1 MRFMQSA
8 TSPVAIFRKNW
19 RTHASTGLAI
29 NVIVAIAGVLLA
41 RLLGSLT
48 QVALAR
54 LMSLSDFGMY
64 TTLYTLLGPVIMIT
78 SLGLDTWLLRQ
89 GGSADDLDAV
99 IDQVFVLRF
108 LATGALMIV
117 AIVVLLVS
125 GKTSLELPIIFAAL
139 GLTCELLHTTAHT
152 ALRAQNRSRA
162 AALLQ
167 VIVPG
172 LTIVLTLVFWNA
184 YAPLITATGYRLLAD
199 AIGIGLLL
207 WLLRLSFR
215 RLHWTPRRLWAMI
228 RQARAYFAA
237 DLLSSV
243 ALKADLTMVA
253 FMIGAV
259 GAGIYSPAL
268 LIINTT
274 FLVPAVAWQ
283 VLLPVI
289 SRQAPSSRGFR
300 WTVGLALAGSLLYGL
315 IWAAAFWWGSGLIIE
330 LVLRAQYRDAVP
342 LLQIMCLIPLFKSLN
357 FCSAMVMVARDDQVL
372 RTKLLAFGA
381 AVNVVANAICIPLY
395 GLAGAAWV
403 NLVTEI
409 ILLLAYSGGA
419 WISLRRSV

>member
-1 MRFMQSA
+1 MQSA
-8 TSPVAIFRKNW
+8 SSPVAIFRKNW
-19 RTHASTGLAI
+19 RSHASMGLAI
-29 NVIVAIAGVLLA
+29 NVIVAIVGVLLA

-54 LMSLSDFGMY
+54 LMNLSDFGMY
-64 TTLYTLLGPVIMIT
+64 TTLYTLLGPVVMIT

-89 GGSADDLDAV
+89 GGSREDLESV
-99 IDQVFVLRF
+99 ISQVFVLRF
-108 LATGALMIV
+108 LATGALMVV
-117 AIVVLLVS
+117 AIAVLLIS

-139 GLTCELLHTTAHT
+139 GLTFELLLTTAHT

-167 VIVPG
+167 VVVPG
-172 LTIVLTLVFWNA
+172 LTIVLTLALWNM
-184 YAPLITATGYRLLAD
+184 YTPLLTATGYRLLAD
-199 AIGIGLLL
+199 ALGVGLLL
-207 WLLRLSFR
+207 WLLRLSFQ
-215 RLHWTPRRLWAMI
+215 RLRWTPRRLWGMI
-228 RQARAYFAA
+228 GQARAYFAA

-289 SRQAPSSRGFR
+289 SAQQPSSRGFR
-300 WTVGLALAGSLLYGL
+300 WTVGLAVLGSLLYGL
-315 IWAAAFWWGSGLIIE
+315 FWAAAFWWGSGLIID
-330 LVLRAQYRDAVP
+330 LVLRSQYRDAVP

-372 RTKLLAFGA
+372 RTKLLAVGSV
-381 AVNVVANAICIPLY
+381 VNVVANAIFIPLF

-403 NLVTEI
+403 NLATEI
-409 ILLLAYSGGA
+409 ILLIAYSGGA
-419 WISLRRSV
+419 WVSLHRSA

>member
-1 MRFMQSA
+1 M
-8 TSPVAIFRKNW
+8 
-19 RTHASTGLAI
+19 GLAI
-29 NVIVAIAGVLLA
+29 NVIVAIVGVLLA

-54 LMSLSDFGMY
+54 LMNLSDFGMY
-64 TTLYTLLGPVIMIT
+64 TTLYSLLGPVVMIT
-78 SLGLDTWLLRQ
+78 SMGLDTWLLRQ
-89 GGSADDLDAV
+89 GGSPEDLESV
-99 IDQVFVLRF
+99 ISQVFMLRF
-108 LATGALMIV
+108 LATGALMVV

-139 GLTCELLHTTAHT
+139 GLTFELLLTTAHT

-167 VIVPG
+167 VVVPG
-172 LTIVLTLVFWNA
+172 LTIVLTLALWNI
-184 YAPLITATGYRLLAD
+184 YTPLLTATGYRLLAD
-199 AIGIGLLL
+199 AFGVGLLL
-207 WLLRLSFR
+207 WLLRLSFQ
-215 RLHWTPRRLWAMI
+215 RLRWTPRRLWGMI
-228 RQARAYFAA
+228 GQARAYFAA

-259 GAGIYSPAL
+259 GAGIYSPTL

-289 SRQAPSSRGFR
+289 SAQQPSSRGFR
-300 WTVGLALAGSLLYGL
+300 WTVGLAVAGSVLYGL
-315 IWAAAFWWGSGLIIE
+315 FWAAAFWWGSGLIID
-330 LVLRAQYRDAVP
+330 LVLRAQYREAVP

-372 RTKLLAFGA
+372 RTKLLAVGSV
-381 AVNVVANAICIPLY
+381 VNVVANAIFIPLF

-403 NLVTEI
+403 NLATEI
-409 ILLLAYSGGA
+409 ILLIAYSGGA
-419 WISLRRSV
+419 WVSLRRSA

>member
-1 MRFMQSA
+1 M
-8 TSPVAIFRKNW
+8 
-19 RTHASTGLAI
+19 GLAI
-29 NVIVAIAGVLLA
+29 NVIVAIVGVLLA

-54 LMSLSDFGMY
+54 LMNLSDFGMY
-64 TTLYTLLGPVIMIT
+64 TTLYSLLGPVVMIT
-78 SLGLDTWLLRQ
+78 SMGLDTWLLRQ
-89 GGSADDLDAV
+89 GGSPEDLESV
-99 IDQVFVLRF
+99 ISQVFVLRF
-108 LATGALMIV
+108 LATGALMVI
-117 AIVVLLVS
+117 AIAVLLVS

-139 GLTCELLHTTAHT
+139 GLTFELLLTTAHT

-167 VIVPG
+167 VVVPG
-172 LTIVLTLVFWNA
+172 LTIVLTLALWNV
-184 YAPLITATGYRLLAD
+184 YTPLLTATGYRLLAD
-199 AIGIGLLL
+199 AFGVGLLL
-207 WLLRLSFR
+207 WLLRLSFQ
-215 RLHWTPRRLWAMI
+215 RLRWTPRRLWGMI
-228 RQARAYFAA
+228 GQARAYFAA

-259 GAGIYSPAL
+259 GAGIYSPTL

-289 SRQAPSSRGFR
+289 SAQQPSSRGFR
-300 WTVGLALAGSLLYGL
+300 WTVGLAVAGSVLYGL
-315 IWAAAFWWGSGLIIE
+315 FWAAAFWWGSGLIID
-330 LVLRAQYRDAVP
+330 LVLRAQYREAVP

-372 RTKLLAFGA
+372 RTKLLAVGSV
-381 AVNVVANAICIPLY
+381 VNVVANAIFIPLF

-403 NLVTEI
+403 NLATEI
-409 ILLLAYSGGA
+409 ILLIAYSGGA
-419 WISLRRSV
+419 WVSLRRSA

>member
-1 MRFMQSA
+1 MQSA
-8 TSPVAIFRKNW
+8 SSPVAIFRKNW
-19 RTHASTGLAI
+19 RSHASMGLAI
-29 NVIVAIAGVLLA
+29 NVIVAIVGVLLA

-54 LMSLSDFGMY
+54 LMNLSDFGMY
-64 TTLYTLLGPVIMIT
+64 TTLYSLLGPVVMIT
-78 SLGLDTWLLRQ
+78 SMGLDTWLLRQ
-89 GGSADDLDAV
+89 GGSPEDLESV
-99 IDQVFVLRF
+99 ISQVFMLRF
-108 LATGALMIV
+108 LATGALMVV

-139 GLTCELLHTTAHT
+139 GLTFELLLTTAHT

-167 VIVPG
+167 VVVPG
-172 LTIVLTLVFWNA
+172 LTIVLTLALWNI
-184 YAPLITATGYRLLAD
+184 YTPLLTATGYRLLAD
-199 AIGIGLLL
+199 AFGVGLLL
-207 WLLRLSFR
+207 WLLRLSFQ
-215 RLHWTPRRLWAMI
+215 RLRWTPRRLWGMI
-228 RQARAYFAA
+228 GQARAYFAA

-259 GAGIYSPAL
+259 GAGIYSPTL

-289 SRQAPSSRGFR
+289 SAQQPSSRGFR
-300 WTVGLALAGSLLYGL
+300 WTVGLAVAGSVLYGL
-315 IWAAAFWWGSGLIIE
+315 FWAAAFWWGSGLIID
-330 LVLRAQYRDAVP
+330 LVLRAQYREAVP

-372 RTKLLAFGA
+372 RTKLLAVGSV
-381 AVNVVANAICIPLY
+381 VNVVANAIFIPLF

-403 NLVTEI
+403 NLATEI
-409 ILLLAYSGGA
+409 ILLIAYSGGA
-419 WISLRRSV
+419 WVSLRRSA